1 MLIIYSITSYL
12 RNRSKPQF
20 VSRHKKLLFPSQFW
34 YFQRKFVGLSKIVG
48 LRKICRKNFLTQYL
62 RLYDRL
68 NLAIM
73 KGKNAQIQH
82 LWSFLIMQII
92 KNFSNKIMLDNNT
105 ILTFDFFSKNVY
117 DKLLIF
123 WLPVLF
129 LIWIFRCCFAS
140 LENYKLQSFR
150 KCIIW

>member
-1 MLIIYSITSYL
+1 
-12 RNRSKPQF
+12 
-20 VSRHKKLLFPSQFW
+20 
-34 YFQRKFVGLSKIVG
+34 
-48 LRKICRKNFLTQYL
+48 
-62 RLYDRL
+62 
-68 NLAIM
+68 M

-92 KNFSNKIMLDNNT
+92 KKFSNKIMLDNNT

-129 LIWIFRCCFAS
+129 LI
-140 LENYKLQSFR
+140 
-150 KCIIW
+150 